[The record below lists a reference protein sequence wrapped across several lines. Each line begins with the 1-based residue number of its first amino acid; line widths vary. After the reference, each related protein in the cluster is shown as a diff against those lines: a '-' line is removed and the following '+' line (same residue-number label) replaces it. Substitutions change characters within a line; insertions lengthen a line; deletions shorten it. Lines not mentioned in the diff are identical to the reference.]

1 MGQKEI
7 KMFRDLTD
15 EQRAELERIRYEE
28 YLESQNFIEEEVL
41 DEDSLGF
48 YSKEER
54 DAEIWHTQYAEFD
67 Y

>member
-1 MGQKEI
+1 
-7 KMFRDLTD
+7 MFRDLTD

-28 YLESQNFIEEEVL
+28 YLESQNFVEEEVL

-48 YSKEER
+48 YSEEER

>member
-1 MGQKEI
+1 
-7 KMFRDLTD
+7 MFRDLTD